1 MSEDKIKEL
10 VKSIKHLSNTE
21 YYSIKIESKTDRI
34 FDSKIG
40 GIPYWSPDKDY
51 PANSNGKKLY
61 LLAQINFDEEK
72 VESPLPTKGILQFF
86 IDDNDLMG
94 LDLDN
99 PTKQDGFRVVYHETV
114 DYKMTKESIEK
125 LGAID
130 TKKAQCFPIFDEFK
144 ISLHKGI
151 DYVRPGDIHFYKY
164 FALAYK
170 EVFNKDLKNDEYY
183 HKVLNDEEMNQ
194 LEKELESK
202 KTNHK
207 MLGYSYFTQ
216 EDPRYNKKYIDYDIL
231 LFQIDSEGKYL
242 MWGDCGIG
250 NFFISKKSLD
260 EKDFNNVLYNWDCC

>member
-1 MSEDKIKEL
+1 MSEDKIKKL
-10 VKSIKHLSNTE
+10 AQSIKRLSKTKN
-21 YYSIKIESKTDRI
+21 YSIKIESKTNRI

-40 GIPYWSPDKDY
+40 GIPYWSPDKNY
-51 PANSNGKKLY
+51 PSNSKGEKLY
-61 LLAQINFDEEK
+61 LLAQVNFEEEK
-72 VESPLPTKGILQFF
+72 VDSPLPTKGILQFF
-86 IDDNDLMG
+86 IGDDDLMG
-94 LDLDN
+94 ADYDD
-99 PTKQDGFRVVYHETV
+99 PTKQDSFRVIYHETI

-130 TKKAQCFPIFDEFK
+130 TKNAKCFPIFDEYK
-144 ISLHKGI
+144 ISLHKGT
-151 DYVRPGDIHFYKY
+151 DYIKPGDIHFDKF

-183 HKVLNDEEMNQ
+183 HKILNNDEMDK

-202 KTNHK
+202 SKNHK

-250 NFFISKKSLD
+250 NFFISKKSLE
-260 EKDFNNVLYNWDCC
+260 EKDFSDVLYNWDCC